1 MRNLTKGI
9 IASLGAA
16 AVITTGALIGV
27 SANTAEPVDVQTH
40 SPSVVSVE
48 EVVAPEET
56 STPAPTVEPAPAVEE
71 PAPEPAPEPA
81 GPDLCPAGT
90 QANSSDGYNDLSCMP
105 TECAS
110 GQVPDPNRPQCDYFY
125 EPSYYR

>member
-56 STPAPTVEPAPAVEE
+56 STPAPTVEPAPAAEE
-71 PAPEPAPEPA
+71 PAPEPAPAPNY
-81 GPDLCPAGT
+81 GT
-90 QANSSDGYNDLSCMP
+90 RIPWVADPNPNNTEGGYWD
-105 TECAS
+105 TTQCAS
-110 GQVPDPNRPQCDYFY
+110 GAGYQAADGNQYCAD
-125 EPSYYR
+125 

>member
-1 MRNLTKGI
+1 MRKLTKGI

-16 AVITTGALIGV
+16 AVITTGAVVGV
-27 SANTAEPVDVQTH
+27 SATTAEPVDVQTH

-48 EVVAPEET
+48 ETVAPEET

-71 PAPEPAPEPA
+71 PAPEPAPA

-90 QANSSDGYNDLSCMP
+90 LPNSSDGYNDLSCMP
-105 TECAS
+105 TICMTS
-110 GQVPDPNRPQCDYFY
+110 SLPDPNLPQCDYFY

>member
-1 MRNLTKGI
+1 
-9 IASLGAA
+9 
-16 AVITTGALIGV
+16 
-27 SANTAEPVDVQTH
+27 
-40 SPSVVSVE
+40 VSVE

-56 STPAPTVEPAPAVEE
+56 STPAPTVEPAPAAEE

-90 QANSSDGYNDLSCMP
+90 QANSSDGYNDTSCAP
-105 TECAS
+105 NECMT
-110 GQVPDPNRPQCDYFY
+110 GTLPDPNRPQCDYFY